1 MAVRRAFIR
10 ARGDKINPKSG
21 GKMTW
26 GEFKRK
32 VEEEGLKDEDEIL
45 WIVWPSGSLEKNGEI
60 HCYRNEFGW
69 EIVVKNDA

>member
-1 MAVRRAFIR
+1 
-10 ARGDKINPKSG
+10 
-21 GKMTW
+21 MTW

-32 VEEEGLKDEDEIL
+32 VEEQGLKDEDEIL
-45 WIVWPSGSLEKNGEI
+45 WIVWPSGSLEKNGET